1 MSEWHYMQEEPNTKL
16 RDLLKSKQ
24 AKTRKPN
31 GLSKTE
37 QNRLAMLDGVRH
49 GKSILSKSHGN
60 KYNTYNEK

>member
-1 MSEWHYMQEEPNTKL
+1 MQEEPNTKL

-37 QNRLAMLDGVRH
+37 KIGWQSFMGYLMNLDVEETHKIVGWRH
-49 GKSILSKSHGN
+49 G
-60 KYNTYNEK
+60 